1 LEVGVFIKRKRGGT
15 SVFFVLFIFVFIIV
29 TTITVEFYHAFT
41 LKEYI
46 DTEMSR
52 ALNIAT
58 DYAMIDEYRME
69 HISMIDMPTA
79 KSEFN
84 SYLHTEMKLNSSN
97 ERIENGKVMYKLIIN
112 TTTVENNPV
121 KFEVSG
127 IVRTKPVLL
136 ANLVPINVDI
146 PFKVKARNQRY
157 E

>member
-1 LEVGVFIKRKRGGT
+1 MKRKRGGT
-15 SVFFVLFIFVFIIV
+15 SVFFVLFLFIFIIV

-46 DTEMSR
+46 DTEISR

-58 DYAMIDEYRME
+58 DYAMLDEYRME
-69 HISMIDMPTA
+69 HISMMDIPTA
-79 KSEFN
+79 KEEFN

-97 ERIENGKVMYKLIIN
+97 ERVENGKVMFKVIIN
-112 TTTVENNPV
+112 STVAENNPV
-121 KFEVSG
+121 KFEVAG

-136 ANLVPINVDI
+136 SNLAPINVDI